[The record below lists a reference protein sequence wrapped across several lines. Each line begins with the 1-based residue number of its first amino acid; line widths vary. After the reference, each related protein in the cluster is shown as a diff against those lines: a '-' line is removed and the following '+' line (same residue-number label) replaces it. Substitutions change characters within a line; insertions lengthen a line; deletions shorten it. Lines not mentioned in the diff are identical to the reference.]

1 MLRCI
6 GPRGNDIFKS
16 FKFTGAK
23 SKDNYG
29 HVNEKFDAFCNRGT
43 NITVKRHQL
52 LSTKQGNMTID

>member
-29 HVNEKFDAFCNRGT
+29 HVNEKFDACEET
-43 NITVKRHQL
+43 PAA
-52 LSTKQGNMTID
+52 IDEAGQYDN